1 MLHVEI
7 NGETQDFA
15 DGMLVKAMLEVLE
28 LSGDGIA
35 VEINREII
43 PRRAHAETA
52 LKDGDKIEIVTFV
65 GGG

>member
-1 MLHVEI
+1 MHVEI